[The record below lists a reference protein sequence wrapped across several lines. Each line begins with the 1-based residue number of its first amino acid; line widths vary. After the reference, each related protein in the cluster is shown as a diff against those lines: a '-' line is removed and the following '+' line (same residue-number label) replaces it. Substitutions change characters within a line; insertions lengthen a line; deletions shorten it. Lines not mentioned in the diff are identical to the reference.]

1 MHEWGIA
8 QAVIEKIVTA
18 AKENKLT
25 TISEAGII
33 LGKHLGITKEEFLNC
48 LQISAKEKHLENI
61 SFNIQEDES
70 HLASIEYV
78 DGN

>member
-8 QAVIEKIVTA
+8 QSIIEKIVAA
-18 AKENKLT
+18 AKENNLT
-25 TISEAGII
+25 TVSEAGVI

-61 SFNIQEDES
+61 SFKLKEDDS

-78 DGN
+78 EGN